1 MKKLF
6 ITTVLAL
13 GSLTAFAQV
22 DDATGTQETVT
33 EEVQDA
39 SSDVQDAATE
49 AEDAAVDAQDAATQS
64 VAQDDFSEIAVEEV
78 PEAVT
83 SMIENNYPGASVD
96 GASKNEAGHY
106 KVEVSLEDG
115 TSGALIV
122 DEEGNAIEQ

>member
-6 ITTVLAL
+6 ITAVLAL
-13 GSLTAFAQV
+13 GSLTAFAQEEQATEAQ
-22 DDATGTQETVT
+22 DAAT
-33 EEVQDA
+33 EVQEEATDA
-39 SSDVQDAATE
+39 AAEGQDAATE
-49 AEDAAVDAQDAATQS
+49 AAATGEEA

-83 SMIENNYPGASVD
+83 SMIETNYPGATLN
-96 GASKNEAGHY
+96 GAAKNEAGHY

-122 DEEGNAIEQ
+122 DEEGNTVEQ